1 MSEIEFR
8 QARARAH
15 WWVFRI
21 DVVSWK
27 CAHKE
32 TRNYGCCPDLS
43 VYTNVPKWFDES
55 RQNKKGTT
63 KNDLVYISKILWTT
77 PIISLHLGTIA
88 LWSFTSTTLYAI
100 RFLRSDEN
108 IIFPAVMPSVR
119 MLIPQDKRVIWHMIA
134 KRHSSWLLILK
145 SAEQS
150 KKELAGCVFCEATKI
165 SFFRLWCQACGYWSR
180 GISEFY
186 DTWLRKD
193 AAVGFLFWRARNK
206 AKRKLLSALD
216 NRRWNKTQTKLEIDN
231 LQSQQEYWI

>member
-1 MSEIEFR
+1 MCIRDRDAAVGFLFW
-8 QARARAH
+8 RARNKSKRKLLSALDNRR
-15 WWVFRI
+15 WNKTQTKLEI
-21 DVVSWK
+21 DNLQSQ
-27 CAHKE
+27 KE
-32 TRNYGCCPDLS
+32 YWIYQLNIWGRLFYRTPAS
-43 VYTNVPKWFDES
+43 
-55 RQNKKGTT
+55 
-63 KNDLVYISKILWTT
+63 LWTT

-150 KKELAGCVFCEATKI
+150 KKEIAGCVFCEATKI

-180 GISEFY
+180 RISVFY
-186 DTWLRKD
+186 DTWLQKD
-193 AAVGFLFWRARNK
+193 ATVGFLFRRARNK
-206 AKRKLLSALD
+206 AKSKLLSALD

-231 LQSQQEYWI
+231 LQSQKEYWI